1 MSLDKR
7 YPAFIII
14 LAVFLG
20 FFLFTSDIFRKD
32 RPSAQSRPAVF
43 QAAGVNQT
51 PSFKASQRGSSLPIF
66 PIDLNKASVEE
77 LTLLPGIGEKTAQRI
92 VDKRGELNG
101 FSSVDDLMG
110 VKWVGKAK
118 LEKIRGL
125 VTTGAYEKKKQ
136 GSSR

>member
-1 MSLDKR
+1 MGLDKR
-7 YPAFIII
+7 YPAFFII

-32 RPSAQSRPAVF
+32 RMPAQNRPAVLELTG
-43 QAAGVNQT
+43 ANQ
-51 PSFKASQRGSSLPIF
+51 ASQRASSLPVF

-77 LTLLPGIGEKTAQRI
+77 LTLLPGIGAKTAQRI

-101 FSSVDDLMG
+101 FSSADDLME

-125 VTTGAYEKKKQ
+125 VTTGAYEAEKQ
-136 GSSR
+136 KSPR

>member
-20 FFLFTSDIFRKD
+20 FFLFTSDVFRND
-32 RPSAQSRPAVF
+32 RQAAQGRPAAIDNAF
-43 QAAGVNQT
+43 AKPA
-51 PSFKASQRGSSLPIF
+51 PSFQPSQPESSLPVF
-66 PIDLNKASVEE
+66 PIDLNKASVED
-77 LTLLPGIGEKTAQRI
+77 LILLPGIGEKTAQRI
-92 VDKRGELNG
+92 IDKRGELDG
-101 FSSVDDLMG
+101 FDSVDDLLE

-125 VTTGAYEKKKQ
+125 VTIEQKEKKKQ
-136 GSSR
+136 GPF

>member
-1 MSLDKR
+1 MGLDKR

-32 RPSAQSRPAVF
+32 RPAQGRKAVLES
-43 QAAGVNQT
+43 AGVNPA
-51 PSFKASQRGSSLPIF
+51 PSFEASQRASSLPVF

-101 FSSVDDLMG
+101 FSSIDDLMG